1 MLGYVVVGLVA
12 AMVVAPVLWIM
23 PTPRQRRQERMRA
36 RARALGIDVR
46 IGELPQT
53 RRARV
58 RRESP
63 RQGAAYR
70 LAGNGA
76 RTGLRSTLVCRD
88 NPSSPWQLESG
99 DEAPAELLAPLAAF
113 TGAAPADV
121 AALELNPLA
130 PTAFWRESGDEENV
144 ERLAAAL
151 AALRDALQEIAA
163 VPPAAAPD

>member
-23 PTPRQRRQERMRA
+23 PTPRQRRQEHMRA

-58 RRESP
+58 RKESP

-70 LAGNGA
+70 LANIGS
-76 RTGLRSTLVCRD
+76 RTALRSALVCRD
-88 NPSSPWQLESG
+88 NAASPWQLESG
-99 DEAPAELLAPLAAF
+99 DEPSASLQAPLAAF
-113 TGAAPADV
+113 TAAAPADV
-121 AALELNPLA
+121 LALELNPAA
-130 PTAFWRESGDEENV
+130 PTAFWRESGDVESV
-144 ERLAAAL
+144 ERLFAAL
-151 AALRDALQEIAA
+151 VVLRDALQDAA
-163 VPPAAAPD
+163 GVLRAAN